1 MFWRVERKK
10 INKYTARV
18 TSELDRTP
26 FCNRS
31 GKQFGSPCFNILN
44 PKLAL
49 QNEWSSHQVC
59 WLTNLFWHWFLCAP
73 ALRWFVSVGREWV
86 RLIEL
91 ATHRAPN
98 SWRWGD
104 IFYSRCQREADA
116 FHLQWD
122 KFLER
127 ALFFIYIAAYL
138 CQCSLVS
145 PSCTQTL
152 WDKTFAAMCR
162 GRGAATRWTGHQQW
176 EWRRVIRKQSER
188 LSTCEDN
195 ACKFCGKVRGN
206 Q

>member
-1 MFWRVERKK
+1 MLLCWEEEDQQIHCSGYRR
-10 INKYTARV
+10 IG
-18 TSELDRTP
+18 SHP
-26 FCNRS
+26 FFHNRN
-31 GKQFGSPCFNILN
+31 GKPFGSPCFNILN

-73 ALRWFVSVGREWV
+73 ALRWFVSVGREWA

-98 SWRWGD
+98 SWRWSD

-138 CQCSLVS
+138 CRCSLVS
-145 PSCTQTL
+145 PSCNEIL
-152 WDKTFAAMCR
+152 WDKHLPPCAVVAALLWE
-162 GRGAATRWTGHQQW
+162 GQGTNDGNDAEWSKTEQAARHM
-176 EWRRVIRKQSER
+176 RRHC
-188 LSTCEDN
+188 L
-195 ACKFCGKVRGN
+195 
-206 Q
+206 